1 MTRSPSS
8 TLLSNLL
15 SPSSGA
21 MLCPSLGHTC
31 HMVQVWTNSIVLY
44 DLYVF
49 LWLCRLVFI
58 IIVIIVV
65 VIVIVIIIII
75 VVVIVIV
82 IIIIIIIIILY
93 ICI

>member
-8 TLLSNLL
+8 TLLGNLL
-15 SPSSGA
+15 SPSSGT
-21 MLCPSLGHTC
+21 MLCPSLGRTC
-31 HMVQVWTNSIVLY
+31 HTVQVWTNSIVLY

-58 IIVIIVV
+58 IIIIV
-65 VIVIVIIIII
+65 I
-75 VVVIVIV
+75 VIVIV
-82 IIIIIIIIILY
+82 IIIIIIIILY